1 MGFARG
7 FIKGFIGQA
16 IDTKVAEDERLA
28 KFNEKIADLYL
39 QEKRPAFVKNEE
51 NINRRNT
58 LIKNEFGNNAMLFAS
73 AKGFNL
79 SEAGTNRLLNLKGQ
93 ERIDFEKG
101 IAEIDFSNYN
111 YENNSINRAL
121 DFNEKNKFA
130 IDTLTEGQG
139 KVAKNTAKFLVQ
151 VPTGELKPSTF
162 DTSTLPSM
170 SELVGTTNV
179 NNFDIMNRAHATE
192 ANRFSGDFD
201 TYFYNRTL
209 GTYNITQ
216 VAKTDPVYPL
226 ITSLLSDYDD
236 AEARGYTGGKLQYA
250 RDKFINEKL
259 SQVGIQNFPRPGY
272 DNLPEAKTTAKT
284 IDTSTLGASEQ
295 TKSLITKSKA
305 KKFDPEKSPGKKFDL
320 EKSPGKK
327 YDPEKSPGIR
337 ITDESGAI
345 MNEARQ
351 AISSISRSSTLS
363 DEEKEEAI
371 ANVRAA
377 AKEEIKKI
385 GLDPDN
391 FSF

>member
-28 KFNEKIADLYL
+28 RFNEKIADLYL

-93 ERIDFEKG
+93 ERINFEKG

-192 ANRFSGDFD
+192 ANRFAGDFD

-216 VAKTDPVYPL
+216 VDEKNPTYPL

-284 IDTSTLGASEQ
+284 IDTSTLGANEQ
-295 TKSLITKSKA
+295 TKNLITKSKA
-305 KKFDPEKSPGKKFDL
+305 KKFDPEKSPGKKFDPD
-320 EKSPGKK
+320 KSPGKR

>member
-28 KFNEKIADLYL
+28 RFNEKIADLYL

-272 DNLPEAKTTAKT
+272 DNLPEAKTTAKKIET
-284 IDTSTLGASEQ
+284 DIPGANEQ
-295 TKSLITKSKA
+295 TKNLITKSKA
-305 KKFDPEKSPGKKFDL
+305 KKFDPEKSPGKKFDPD
-320 EKSPGKK
+320 KSPGKR

-371 ANVRAA
+371 ANVRTA